1 MYTYISKYIHIYGY
15 DVMNES
21 LKSLEAI
28 LSKYTLIYH
37 FWEVEEVGEFMSCY
51 YWKSNC
57 RMIEKET

>member
-1 MYTYISKYIHIYGY
+1 MYAYISKYIHIYGY

-37 FWEVEEVGEFMSCY
+37 FLGS
-51 YWKSNC
+51 
-57 RMIEKET
+57 

>member
-1 MYTYISKYIHIYGY
+1 MYTYISKSIHIYGY

-37 FWEVEEVGEFMSCY
+37 FWEVEEVGEFTSCY

-57 RMIEKET
+57 